1 MRTEDSSSMN
11 PEPEVRRDSLGR
23 RITAAR
29 LANLAPFEPGESGN
43 PGGSYSKRTLADA
56 VIRFMKKGKVKPTD
70 SVQELLDSL
79 RAANT

>member
-1 MRTEDSSSMN
+1 MSTEANQS
-11 PEPEVRRDSLGR
+11 EGGEIIRRDSLGR

-29 LANLAPFEPGESGN
+29 LANLRKFQPGESGN
-43 PGGSYSKRTLADA
+43 PGGSYSKRTLLDA
-56 VIRFMKKGKVKPTD
+56 ITRQMKKGKVRPTD